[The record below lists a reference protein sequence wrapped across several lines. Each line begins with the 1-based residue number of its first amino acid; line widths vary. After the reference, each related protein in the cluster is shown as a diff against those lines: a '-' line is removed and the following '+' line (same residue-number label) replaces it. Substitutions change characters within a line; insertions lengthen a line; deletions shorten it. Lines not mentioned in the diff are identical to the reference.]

1 MARLVKVMRLS
12 PDLRLMLD
20 SLFHSVVALFWS
32 ILMLGII
39 CFAFGLIF
47 VQFAG
52 AFLEDIQHN
61 TYTQDVKQKLLDHY
75 GSVQMATFTLYKV
88 TTGGIDWIEAYDSIA
103 VIGTVCKCVFV
114 LFIAFIQIAVLNI
127 VTGLFVNTALSFAEP
142 SKVELVESLRVLDGA
157 DGGTSSWLRHG
168 RHFCRRFQ
176 ESTSAS

>member
-1 MARLVKVMRLS
+1 
-12 PDLRLMLD
+12 MLD

-52 AFLEDIQHN
+52 AFLEDIHHN
-61 TYTQDVKQKLLDHY
+61 TNTKDVKQKLLDHY

-88 TTGGIDWIEAYDSIA
+88 TTGGIDWIEGYDSIA
-103 VIGTVCKCVFV
+103 VAGTVCKGLF
-114 LFIAFIQIAVLNI
+114 LFFIAFIHIAVLNV

-142 SKVELVESLRVLDGA
+142 TQAELV
-157 DGGTSSWLRHG
+157 
-168 RHFCRRFQ
+168 RRSMLMTT
-176 ESTSAS
+176 EEP